1 MRLAVMVCARDE
13 AVRCQDQL
21 SWFLH
26 FFGLEA
32 GRILREVEKGEGV
45 ENACCKEFSNG
56 CAVRVAHSGTA
67 CVPLLCDVQLL
78 VKRSVITF
86 AGAGAAKNAA
96 VYADFAFE
104 IYAFA
109 ALGADDAGAFE
120 AGEIFGMNFD
130 AHPLLVE

>member
-1 MRLAVMVCARDE
+1 M
-13 AVRCQDQL
+13 RCQDQL
-21 SWFLH
+21 SWFLN

-32 GRILREVEKGEGV
+32 GRILHQLEKGEGV
-45 ENACCKEFSNG
+45 ENACCQGILEWLRG
-56 CAVRVAHSGTA
+56 A
-67 CVPLLCDVQLL
+67 CRAFGHGPANPCGICDMPCPYSATCELL

-120 AGEIFGMNFD
+120 AGEIFGVNFD
-130 AHPLLVE
+130 AHPLFVE

>member
-1 MRLAVMVCARDE
+1 MPCPYRKQVIALV
-13 AVRCQDQL
+13 
-21 SWFLH
+21 
-26 FFGLEA
+26 
-32 GRILREVEKGEGV
+32 
-45 ENACCKEFSNG
+45 
-56 CAVRVAHSGTA
+56 
-67 CVPLLCDVQLL
+67 

-86 AGAGAAKNAA
+86 AGAGTAEGAA
-96 VYADFAFE
+96 VDGDFAFE